1 MKRKLCRMSRGRN
14 ASARSRRRSS
24 GQIYRAVTIPHAMKL
39 NAMLTKNQIIC
50 CGMMNI
56 SFLEFEPWNGHTL
69 LSDRGCKKLQPFAD
83 HSRADL
89 PGRRADQHSWLDHD
103 ARFLLSASL
112 VRHASH

>member
-1 MKRKLCRMSRGRN
+1 
-14 ASARSRRRSS
+14 
-24 GQIYRAVTIPHAMKL
+24 MKL

-112 VRHASH
+112 VRHESHRCAPAPINARSGIKGPTGMYS